1 MRWLRRRK
9 LREQELDRE
18 LQADLELEAEEQQS
32 NGLTPEAAVFAA
44 RRAFG
49 NVTLVKEEVRTM
61 WMLAAMDRFGR
72 GLRYAARTLR
82 RDRAYTVVAILT
94 LMLGIGATT
103 AIFSVINGVLL
114 HPLPYSD
121 PDRLYSVQE
130 NGPDFGA
137 PTSYP
142 ELEDWRAQN
151 HVFTAMAAYR
161 GANFTLTGDNG
172 ASLAPGVVVSANLLS
187 VLQKTPL
194 LGNGFESHD
203 EHPGAARPDIAV
215 AKAAL
220 ASCPWWT

>member
-1 MRWLRRRK
+1 
-9 LREQELDRE
+9 
-18 LQADLELEAEEQQS
+18 
-32 NGLTPEAAVFAA
+32 
-44 RRAFG
+44 
-49 NVTLVKEEVRTM
+49 
-61 WMLAAMDRFGR
+61 
-72 GLRYAARTLR
+72 
-82 RDRAYTVVAILT
+82 
-94 LMLGIGATT
+94 MLGIGATT

-220 ASCPWWT
+220 ASAYLDSGDRRTATGLFAQAESIRGAHQQLAETYERPLRIMRQRLAAGSGRKSP